1 MKIATIGYFDG
12 IHLGHQKLINRV
24 VELANEIRLDP
35 ALYTFNVYAENSKS
49 EQLIMSRGEKV
60 KAIKELGI
68 SEIKTLIFSSIKNMT
83 KEEFVENLKDE
94 VHILVVGEDF
104 RFGKDREGDVN
115 YLKQCQDASFKVEI
129 VPDVIVDGTKVS
141 STEIRQLIRN
151 GEIKKA
157 NSLLYNN
164 YSLEGE
170 IVHGFGRGVTL
181 GYRTANLELSD
192 KLVKPKYGV
201 YLSRVIMDDFNGY
214 GMTMIG
220 VAETFGTK
228 FSCETNIFDFDK
240 IVYGANMKIEL
251 LDFIRDNRSMESVDD
266 LKAQLKKDKIK
277 CIEIIKNDFTN

>member
-12 IHLGHQKLINRV
+12 IHLGHQKLIKKV
-24 VELANEIRLDP
+24 VELSNEIQLDP
-35 ALYTFNVYAENSKS
+35 ALYTFNVYGENSKS

-68 SEIKTLIFSSIKNMT
+68 SEIKTLIFSSIKNMS
-83 KEEFVENLKDE
+83 KEEFVEKLKDE
-94 VHILVVGEDF
+94 VHILVVGQDF
-104 RFGKDREGDVN
+104 RFGKNREGDVS
-115 YLKQCQDASFKVEI
+115 YLKECEDTTFKVEV
-129 VPDVIVDGTKVS
+129 VPDVVINGTKVS
-141 STEIRQLIRN
+141 STEIRTLIRN

-157 NSLLYNN
+157 NSLLYKN

-181 GYRTANLELSD
+181 GYRTANLELSS

-201 YLSRVIMDDFNGY
+201 YLSKVEMDDFSGY

-220 VAETFGTK
+220 IAETFGTK

-240 IVYGANMKIEL
+240 TVYGNNMKIEL
-251 LDFIRDNRSMESVDD
+251 LDYIRENKSMESVKD
-266 LKAQLKKDKIK
+266 LKSQLKKDKIK
-277 CIEIIKNDFTN
+277 CLEIVKNDFTK

>member
-12 IHLGHQKLINRV
+12 IHLGHQKLIKRV
-24 VELANEIRLDP
+24 VELSNEIHLDP
-35 ALYTFNVYAENSKS
+35 ALYTFNVYGENSKN

-60 KAIKELGI
+60 KTIKELGI
-68 SEIKTLIFSSIKNMT
+68 SEIKTLIFSSIKNMS
-83 KEEFVENLKDE
+83 KEDFVEKLKDE

-115 YLKQCQDASFKVEI
+115 FLKSCQDESFKVDI
-129 VPDVIVDGTKVS
+129 VPDVIIDGTKVS
-141 STEIRQLIRN
+141 STEIRKLIRDGN
-151 GEIKKA
+151 IKKA
-157 NSLLYNN
+157 NALLYNN

-181 GYRTANLELSD
+181 GYRTANLELSS

-201 YLSRVIMDDFNGY
+201 YLAKVEIDDFSGY

-240 IVYGANMKIEL
+240 TVYGSNMKIDL
-251 LDFIRDNRSMESVDD
+251 LDYIRENRSMESVSD
-266 LKAQLKKDKIK
+266 LKSQLKKDKIK
-277 CIEIIKNDFTN
+277 CLEIIKNDFTK